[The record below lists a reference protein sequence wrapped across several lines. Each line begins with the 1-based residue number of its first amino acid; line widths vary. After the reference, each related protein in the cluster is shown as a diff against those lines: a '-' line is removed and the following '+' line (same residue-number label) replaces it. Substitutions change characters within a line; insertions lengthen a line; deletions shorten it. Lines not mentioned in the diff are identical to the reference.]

1 MAAGDTA
8 VTEEAVV
15 GGVVGITTA
24 AGDIG
29 IAGKAAAV
37 GITVNII
44 EAGIGDTMM
53 AGIAATVTAAA
64 VVIGGIITT
73 AGEEGIGRESV
84 KEMFI
89 DNEIRNIT

>member
-37 GITVNII
+37 ATGVI